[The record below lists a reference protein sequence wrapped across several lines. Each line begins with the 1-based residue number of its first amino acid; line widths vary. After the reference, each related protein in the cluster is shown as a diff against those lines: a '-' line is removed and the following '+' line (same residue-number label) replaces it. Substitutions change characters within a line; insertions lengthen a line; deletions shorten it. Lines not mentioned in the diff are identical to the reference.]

1 MLNLDEKIW
10 DEMDRM
16 EDIGECLVTFD
27 IILPC
32 SECNVVSAYMYL
44 PTNISRLN
52 VIAVPEARDSVA
64 VPKIRVQRWNRAN

>member
-10 DEMDRM
+10 GEMDRM
-16 EDIGECLVTFD
+16 EDIGECLV
-27 IILPC
+27 LPC
-32 SECNVVSAYMYL
+32 SECNAVSAYMYL
-44 PTNISRLN
+44 PANISRLN